1 MTDPDIQKAP
11 KKFGGDIP
19 VGVNAL
25 DPEDRKKIILQIIEE
40 RHKSAK
46 KLEEIAQS
54 ALADAINRAKSTQQ
68 WILYLNIAMF
78 VFGVILIGVAVYV
91 SYSEKNSAYS
101 ILFGGVGFLQIVA
114 SFFVGSFQR
123 AQKAVSDLVQI
134 EIAYLN
140 YFEQVSL
147 WEIYASVI
155 DENYCIDESKVEKAA
170 RQIQICSKET
180 IRLLQK
186 NIEEKE
192 AEKKSLG

>member
-1 MTDPDIQKAP
+1 
-11 KKFGGDIP
+11 
-19 VGVNAL
+19 
-25 DPEDRKKIILQIIEE
+25 
-40 RHKSAK
+40 
-46 KLEEIAQS
+46 
-54 ALADAINRAKSTQQ
+54 
-68 WILYLNIAMF
+68 MF

-123 AQKAVSDLVQI
+123 AQNAVSDLVQI

-192 AEKKSLG
+192 AEKKSLE